1 MAQAG
6 GADGPVVPQPAH
18 PVPEPSTED
27 RPFRFLRLLVSLSLL
42 GAGGASLGLFPA
54 LLSQFESMPSATAA
68 AGAAAAHP
76 G

>member
-6 GADGPVVPQPAH
+6 GADLPTRSLSPLLRIVLL
-18 PVPEPSTED
+18 
-27 RPFRFLRLLVSLSLL
+27 RFRFLRLLVSLSLL

>member
-6 GADGPVVPQPAH
+6 GADLPTRSLSPLRIVLL
-18 PVPEPSTED
+18 
-27 RPFRFLRLLVSLSLL
+27 RFRFLRLLVSLSLL

-68 AGAAAAHP
+68 ASAAAAHP